1 MRFGNAIAVGDY
13 EGYLHFLDT
22 GDGHFVAREHATKG
36 RVVGSPLVVGENV
49 VVQGEDGTIAAY
61 TVHAAKK

>member
-1 MRFGNAIAVGDY
+1 VGDY

-36 RVVGSPLVVGENV
+36 RIVGGPVIVGENV
-49 VVQGEDGTIAAY
+49 VVQGEDGSIAAY
-61 TVHAAKK
+61 TVRAGKK